1 MPTAAGPSPEVASPA
16 MAPRGVRIAS
26 TLCWIVGI
34 VTILM
39 ALAMGI
45 PALSESGGSVLW
57 LVISCAVG
65 GAVCVAAI
73 LIRRQRQAGVL
84 ILVLAWATP
93 YAIALAERQT
103 PHGGP
108 ILVIV
113 ALVLAASN
121 WKHLR

>member
-1 MPTAAGPSPEVASPA
+1 MPTPAGTSPEVASPA
-16 MAPRGVRIAS
+16 TAPSGVRIAS

-39 ALAMGI
+39 ALATGI
-45 PALSESGGSVLW
+45 PALSESGGSVPW

-65 GAVCVAAI
+65 VAVCVAAI

-84 ILVLAWATP
+84 VLVLAWATP
-93 YAIALAERQT
+93 YAIALAEGQT